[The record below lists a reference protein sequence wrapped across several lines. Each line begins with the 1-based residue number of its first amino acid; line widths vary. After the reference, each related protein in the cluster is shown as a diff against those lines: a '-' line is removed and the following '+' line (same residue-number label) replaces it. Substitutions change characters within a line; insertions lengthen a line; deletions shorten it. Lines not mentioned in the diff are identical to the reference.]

1 MKSPR
6 QNTEVQRVGEDEETE
21 NIYNDLQDSS
31 KNLGCASEIYEKKSG
46 DDPQLKN

>member
-6 QNTEVQRVGEDEETE
+6 QNTEVQIMGEETE

>member
-6 QNTEVQRVGEDEETE
+6 QNTEVQIMGEETE
-21 NIYNDLQDSS
+21 SIYNDLQDSS
-31 KNLGCASEIYEKKSG
+31 KNLGCASEIYEKKSA

>member
-6 QNTEVQRVGEDEETE
+6 QNTEVERVGEETE

-46 DDPQLKN
+46 DDSQLKN